1 MNGEI
6 RHKWITLVMLYI
18 RWEGHKSSKIRA
30 GKFHSKFRTSVVA
43 LKSSSPTYINAGKLQ
58 IGASWQRQGAA
69 WHPQG
74 AAWHPQ
80 GVPLLYDALVALP
93 CRYPRSK
100 HKRIHP
106 HLWERRQI

>member
-58 IGASWQRQGAA
+58 MGASGQRKGAA
-69 WHPQG
+69 WHPK
-74 AAWHPQ
+74 
-80 GVPLLYDALVALP
+80 GVPLLYDALVPLP